1 MIIVEESKIP
11 SVDTIT
17 DVPLDNLVEVYKVC
31 QQLQE
36 LCEKENG
43 LGISAVQAGV
53 PWKLFLIRG
62 DGTCPLVP
70 EGKFGYFINCSYEA
84 VTEAQQVISL
94 EGCLSLRSPEGLLRS
109 FQVTRHDLILIC
121 GKQLIIDN
129 DYKLIDLNNTLSLNQ
144 QGIVFQHEI
153 DHNFSRDKMI
163 DKIGKEI
170 FVWK

>member
-11 SVDTIT
+11 SVETIT

-70 EGKFGYFINCSYEA
+70 NGKFGYFMNCSYEA
-84 VTEAQQVISL
+84 ATDSQQVISL
-94 EGCLSLRSPEGLLRS
+94 EGCLSLRSPEGRLRS
-109 FQVTRHDLILIC
+109 FQVMRHSNIFVC
-121 GKQLIIDN
+121 GKQLIID
-129 DYKLIDLNNTLSLNQ
+129 IDFQIIDVNNALLTLNQ
-144 QGIVFQHEI
+144 QGIVFQHEV
-153 DHNFSRDKMI
+153 DHNFSREKMI

-170 FVWK
+170 FVW